1 MNKTTAF
8 KLQTN
13 ETEQL
18 ELIYDAWRSRK
29 VETKH
34 TSLQI
39 SAESTASGGGGPLI
53 HTVKTNSLVPLGEK
67 KSHNA
72 SNKSKTYFKLS
83 FFHPKR
89 KKR

>member
-8 KLQTN
+8 KLQTI

-18 ELIYDAWRSRK
+18 ELIYDARQSRK

-39 SAESTASGGGGPLI
+39 SAESTASGGGPLI
-53 HTVKTNSLVPLGEK
+53 HTVKTNSLVSLGEK
-67 KSHNA
+67 KSQC
-72 SNKSKTYFKLS
+72 LE
-83 FFHPKR
+83 
-89 KKR
+89 